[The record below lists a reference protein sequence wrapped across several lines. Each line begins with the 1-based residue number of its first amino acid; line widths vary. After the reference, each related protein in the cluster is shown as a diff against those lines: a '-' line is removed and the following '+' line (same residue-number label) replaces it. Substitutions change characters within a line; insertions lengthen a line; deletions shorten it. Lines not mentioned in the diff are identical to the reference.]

1 MKKNIRYIIISITFF
16 LLIYVYISKKNQL
29 LLEVKEKNLELIKNK
44 IIIRK
49 KNFFLD
55 NKYYSNIKNTTFN
68 SKKNYTEKK
77 LKKSYYLQI
86 GTYSIEENAIEM
98 QKKLSNISNFIIIKS
113 PLNNNYNIVISS
125 NFKTR
130 EDAELLEK
138 KVIKAFPEI
147 KPLIKMR
154 Y

>member
-1 MKKNIRYIIISITFF
+1 MKIIIRYIILSITFF
-16 LLIYVYISKKNQL
+16 LIVYIYTAKKNQL
-29 LLEVKEKNLELIKNK
+29 FLDEREKNIELIKNN
-44 IIIRK
+44 ITIRK
-49 KNFFLD
+49 KDFFL
-55 NKYYSNIKNTTFN
+55 NKENYLNIKNSLDSSEKINTTKTF
-68 SKKNYTEKK
+68 E
-77 LKKSYYLQI
+77 KSYYLQI

-113 PLNNNYNIVISS
+113 PINNNYNIVISN

-138 KVIKAFPEI
+138 KVIEAFPEI